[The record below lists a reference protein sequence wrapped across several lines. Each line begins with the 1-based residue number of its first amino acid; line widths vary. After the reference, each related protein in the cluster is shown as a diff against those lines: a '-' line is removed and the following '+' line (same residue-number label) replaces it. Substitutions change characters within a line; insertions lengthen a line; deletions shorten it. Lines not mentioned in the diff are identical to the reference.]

1 MINHAEI
8 IMATRELSCPL
19 CSLTSHL
26 KLNVTNFL
34 KHIKL
39 FHAHQAGFK
48 LTCGIDGCQRTFI
61 NFRTFE
67 NHVSAMHRSAH
78 DSPSTEAGMDTVCNA
93 DTGVSSLPE
102 CADFNEVETSDESE
116 VDFETSEDAPTCHD
130 DEAIQFS
137 SDLLQKSSALF
148 LLGLK
153 EKYKLTQVAVQG
165 VLEGV
170 TNLSQ
175 QLLNL
180 LHSKV
185 HVCIPY
191 NYKHMLFMW

>member
-1 MINHAEI
+1 
-8 IMATRELSCPL
+8 MATQELSYPL
-19 CSLTSHL
+19 CSFTSHL

-48 LTCGIDGCQRTFI
+48 LTCGIHGCQRTFI

-67 NHVSAMHRSAH
+67 NHVSAMHRCTH
-78 DSPSTEAGMDTVCNA
+78 DPSSTEAVIDTCNCNNE
-93 DTGVSSLPE
+93 DTEISSLPE

-116 VDFETSEDAPTCHD
+116 EEFQTTEDPPTSQDPV
-130 DEAIQFS
+130 AIQCS
-137 SDLLQKSSALF
+137 SGLLQKSSALF

-153 EKYKLTQVAVQG
+153 ENYKLSQVAVQG

-175 QLLNL
+175 QQLNL

-185 HVCIPY
+185 AICVHSASLVY
-191 NYKHMLFMW
+191 MLCML

>member
-1 MINHAEI
+1 
-8 IMATRELSCPL
+8 MAAQELSCPL

-26 KLNVTNFL
+26 KLNITTFL

-48 LTCGIDGCQRTFI
+48 LTCGIHGCQRTFT

-67 NHVSAMHRSAH
+67 NHVSAMHRSNC
-78 DSPSTEAGMDTVCNA
+78 DLSSTEAENNTANEDSESP
-93 DTGVSSLPE
+93 SSSE
-102 CADFNEVETSDESE
+102 CLWAADFSEVETSDESE
-116 VDFETSEDAPTCHD
+116 EDVETNNDPVTPD
-130 DEAIQFS
+130 DHEAIQCS
-137 SDLLQKSSALF
+137 SELLQKSSALF

-153 EKYKLTQVAVQG
+153 EKHKLTQVALQG

-170 TNLSQ
+170 TNLNQ
-175 QLLNL
+175 QQLNL

-185 HVCIPY
+185 HTYRASYIAMPV
-191 NYKHMLFMW
+191 